1 MCGISTMLCA
11 PSPSKTSDHGAEQ
24 QDVGIEIDHVVIGEA
39 VEQVAE
45 DERFDGSVEL
55 DDRVPKLHVRDQLD
69 TDLVAEDQLGR
80 GVQARELPVAVCQND
95 EAVRLRM
102 EFADRLHEGD
112 RVGDVV
118 AGDDGEDGAPTRS
131 CGPRRGLTLTR
142 RR

>member
-1 MCGISTMLCA
+1 MLCA

-24 QDVGIEIDHVVIGEA
+24 QDVGVEIDHLVIGEA

-95 EAVRLRM
+95 EAVRLRV
-102 EFADRLHEGD
+102 EIAHRLHEGD
-112 RVGDVV
+112 GVGDVV

-131 CGPRRGLTLTR
+131 SARGVD
-142 RR
+142 